1 MNEELMAIKEA
12 LTQVMAQIDALMGG
26 EQQKPP
32 EQGQQSN
39 SQDQF
44 KRSMMNSQGE

>member
-26 EQQKPP
+26 EQP
-32 EQGQQSN
+32 EAPEQQGQQPSM
-39 SQDQF
+39 